1 MVILQKQ
8 VGNKW
13 VDIADTS
20 ELVDGDIYRQSVGG
34 HVNPQGDL
42 VGNGWEQKTYI
53 TPPPA
58 GAPENFVSMAVF
70 GELLP
75 DEVLVEM
82 EDIKSTSN
90 GPQGGRLSAVRMI
103 THIYSNA
110 RVDVLTPE
118 FTAIM
123 NDLVTNTSLTAE
135 QLADIMAALP

>member
-8 VGNKW
+8 VGNQW

-20 ELVDGDIYRQSVGG
+20 ELVDGDVYRQSVGG

-53 TPPPA
+53 TPPPP
-58 GAPENFVSMAVF
+58 GAPENFVLMAEF

-82 EDIKSTSN
+82 EDIKSTST
-90 GPQGGRLSAVRMI
+90 GPQDGRLSAVRMI
-103 THIYSNA
+103 TRIYSNA

-123 NDLVTNTSLTAE
+123 NDLVANTSLTAE
-135 QLADIMAALP
+135 QLADIMASLP

>member
-1 MVILQKQ
+1 MVILQKK
-8 VGNKW
+8 VGNQW

-42 VGNGWEQKTYI
+42 VGNGWEQKIYI

-90 GPQGGRLSAVRMI
+90 GPQDGRLSAVRMI
-103 THIYSNA
+103 TRIYSNA

>member
-8 VGNKW
+8 VGNQW

-20 ELVDGDIYRQSVGG
+20 ELVDGDVYRQSVGG

-53 TPPPA
+53 TPPPP
-58 GAPENFVSMAVF
+58 GAPENFVLMAEF

-82 EDIKSTSN
+82 EDIKSTST
-90 GPQGGRLSAVRMI
+90 GPQDGRLSAVRMI
-103 THIYSNA
+103 TRIYSNA

-135 QLADIMAALP
+135 QLADIMASLP